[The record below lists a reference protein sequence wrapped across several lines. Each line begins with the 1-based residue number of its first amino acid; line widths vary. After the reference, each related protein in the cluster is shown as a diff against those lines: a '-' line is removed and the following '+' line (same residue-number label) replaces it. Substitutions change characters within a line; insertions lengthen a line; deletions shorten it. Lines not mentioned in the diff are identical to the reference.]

1 MCLQAIQPPDMTLAA
16 SAMAV
21 DNVAM
26 AIYLAVLWLVPV
38 SNDSVNKDKTAAPL
52 SFATGSAAAAAAA
65 TRQPLQR
72 APQGAD
78 ALLLADE
85 SLRQDTGPQQHVQV
99 PVAALTAEALGPAGA
114 ARSTTRSAAAA
125 PSGHAR
131 DLYPQQQS
139 HDDQH
144 TAGASDDFDG
154 SGWRSQTNP
163 SSGGSLPIY
172 IRQALALIMACACCF
187 LGDALAV
194 VLGLPGFK
202 LAFMA
207 VIASAVAVAANRLW
221 AWVQP
226 ISKEQ
231 ASSQPGQEDTRS
243 IFSGVRATF
252 PRVCVCAKSGLQCLD
267 IRCLVPGCSSCHS
280 SLPAA
285 QYLRSDAEAVC
296 RMRSAGKVPHGAVL
310 LHHRSCLWIWS
321 RAALGTP
328 PLLRWPP
335 ARRPRAGC
343 CSRWQGTALAY

>member
-38 SNDSVNKDKTAAPL
+38 SNDSATKDETAAPL
-52 SFATGSAAAAAAA
+52 SFAKGSAAAAAAA
-65 TRQPLQR
+65 TRQPPQR
-72 APQGAD
+72 APRGAD
-78 ALLLADE
+78 AWLPADD
-85 SLRQDTGPQQHVQV
+85 SLRQGTGPQEHVQV
-99 PVAALTAEALGPAGA
+99 PVAALTAEVLGPAGA
-114 ARSTTRSAAAA
+114 ARSTARVAAAL
-125 PSGHAR
+125 PSGQAR

-144 TAGASDDFDG
+144 AAGASDDYNG
-154 SGWRSQTNP
+154 SGPRSQTHP
-163 SSGGSLPIY
+163 SSGGSLPLY
-172 IRQALALIMACACCF
+172 IRQALALVMACACCF

-243 IFSGVRATF
+243 IFTGVRATF
-252 PRVCVCAKSGLQCLD
+252 PCVCVCVQ
-267 IRCLVPGCSSCHS
+267 
-280 SLPAA
+280 
-285 QYLRSDAEAVC
+285 
-296 RMRSAGKVPHGAVL
+296 
-310 LHHRSCLWIWS
+310 
-321 RAALGTP
+321 RAD
-328 PLLRWPP
+328 
-335 ARRPRAGC
+335 C
-343 CSRWQGTALAY
+343 NV